1 MSRDGRAHSFLIGRD
16 TRESGAWIEEALTA
30 GIAGAGGN
38 AVSIG
43 ILPTAAVAYLV
54 REGGF
59 DAGIM
64 ISASHNPYHDNGIKV
79 FSADGYKLPD
89 ADEARIE
96 SMILDG
102 EGGAMDAI
110 DGARPGRS
118 PDLIA
123 KYHDHLVEAAG
134 AVRFDGMRIVLDCAN
149 GAASEVGPRVF
160 EALGAEVHS
169 LSATPDGRN
178 INAGCGSQHP
188 GALQA
193 GVVES
198 GAVMGFAFDGD
209 ADRCVMVDDGGGLCD
224 GDFIM
229 FRSALALKAAG
240 RLGPDMVVGTVM
252 SNLWLERSLSGEGIR
267 LLRTP
272 VGDKYVL
279 EEMIRQGARIGG
291 EQSGHVIFLDH
302 ATTGDGLLTA
312 VMMAA
317 SVKSSGASLSAWRGS
332 IRPCPQILL
341 NIRVVDRPELESHPV
356 IGPAIEAAR
365 RRLGADGR
373 VLLRYS
379 GTEPLARVMVEA
391 VDGSLTEKLAGE
403 LAELIRVEIGERP

>member
-1 MSRDGRAHSFLIGRD
+1 
-16 TRESGAWIEEALTA
+16 
-30 GIAGAGGN
+30 
-38 AVSIG
+38 
-43 ILPTAAVAYLV
+43 
-54 REGGF
+54 
-59 DAGIM
+59 
-64 ISASHNPYHDNGIKV
+64 
-79 FSADGYKLPD
+79 
-89 ADEARIE
+89 
-96 SMILDG
+96 
-102 EGGAMDAI
+102 
-110 DGARPGRS
+110 
-118 PDLIA
+118 
-123 KYHDHLVEAAG
+123 
-134 AVRFDGMRIVLDCAN
+134 
-149 GAASEVGPRVF
+149 
-160 EALGAEVHS
+160 
-169 LSATPDGRN
+169 
-178 INAGCGSQHP
+178 
-188 GALQA
+188 
-193 GVVES
+193 
-198 GAVMGFAFDGD
+198 MGFAFDGD